1 MHITPTNYNTNF
13 DGKIYIKGNWTPVL
27 QESFQNSAS
36 VKKIAEQKDVI
47 GYMKTST
54 KSIYHPKGQKTYKL
68 YLSVVDEKPS
78 LWTKLKLFLGLNKKT
93 PITRNYHSKETT
105 IEAIENN
112 IKPSKFLK

>member
-27 QESFQNSAS
+27 KESFQNSAS
-36 VKKIAEQKDVI
+36 VKKIAKQKNVI
-47 GYMKTST
+47 GCMKTST
-54 KSIYHPKGQKTYKL
+54 KSIYHPGQKTYKL

-78 LWTKLKLFLGLNKKT
+78 LWTKLKLFLGLNKKI

-105 IEAIENN
+105 IEHEIPN
-112 IKPSKFLK
+112 IFLP